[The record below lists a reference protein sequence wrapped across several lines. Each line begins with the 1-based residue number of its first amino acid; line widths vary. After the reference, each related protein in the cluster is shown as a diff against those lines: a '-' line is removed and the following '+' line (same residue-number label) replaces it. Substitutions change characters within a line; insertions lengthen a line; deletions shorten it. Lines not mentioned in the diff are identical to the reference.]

1 MTDRLKQIWS
11 GFEGATTRRLTGR
24 GVDNI
29 VMPSRRAGESAPID
43 VEAPSEAAFAALK
56 DRLSAA
62 GRKAERAAS
71 RRGERSA
78 YDGAVQG
85 ARGDEA
91 AAAVSDLLKGL
102 AATEARTARRATA
115 DYVSHV
121 SSDPKAAAKLF
132 APRKKFLGLF

>member
-78 YDGAVQG
+78 YDGA
-85 ARGDEA
+85 RGDEA